1 MNTADTI
8 ARQCK
13 KASMHLA
20 LLSSEQKNQ
29 ALAAVAQALQSHE
42 KDIFAANEKDLARAE
57 KNHLDK
63 ALLKRLQFDA
73 TKLSEVISGIES
85 LIRLDDPVGKTLAAT
100 KLDEGLE
107 LYRVSRPM
115 GVIGVIFESRPDAL
129 VQIASLCLKSA
140 NGVLLKGG
148 SEAASTN
155 QVLAKIVHDACVEH
169 NAPKGWLGL
178 LETRDDVEELLKMNK
193 DVDLL
198 IPRGSNAFVQ
208 YIMKN
213 TLIPVLGHA
222 DGICHLYIDKEADPV
237 MAVKLAVDSKCQYV
251 SVCNAV
257 ETILIHKEAANAI
270 LPELAKALANRGVK
284 MLGCPETC
292 SVIDVL
298 PASQEDWHTEY
309 LDYTVSIRTVDS
321 LDAAISHINSYG
333 SGHTDVIVTKNRN
346 RAETFM
352 DMADTADAFWNCSS
366 RFADGFR
373 FGLGAEVGISTNKLH
388 ARGPVGLEGL
398 MTYQWRLVGNGQ
410 CVADYVFPGTR
421 SFCHTP
427 LEKPFFSR

>member
-1 MNTADTI
+1 MDTASI

-13 KASMHLA
+13 TASMHLA

-29 ALAAVAQALQSHE
+29 ALAAVAEALQSHE
-42 KDIFAANEKDLARAE
+42 KDIFAANEKDLAKAE
-57 KNHLDK
+57 KTNLDK
-63 ALLKRLQFDA
+63 ALLKRLKFDA
-73 TKLSEVISGIES
+73 VKLAEVISGIES
-85 LIRLDDPVGKTLAAT
+85 LIRLDDPVGKTLTAT

-129 VQIASLCLKSA
+129 VQIATLCLKSA

-148 SEAASTN
+148 SEAAATN
-155 QVLAKIVHDACVEH
+155 QVLAEIVHDACVTH

-198 IPRGSNAFVQ
+198 IPRGSNAFVR

-270 LPELAKALANRGVK
+270 LPELARELASRGVK

-292 SVIDVL
+292 AVIDVL
-298 PASQEDWHTEY
+298 PASQEDWQTEY
-309 LDYTVSIRTVDS
+309 LDYTVSICIVDS
-321 LDAAISHINSYG
+321 LDGAVSHINSYG
-333 SGHTDVIVTKNRN
+333 SGHTDVIVTKDRN

-352 DMADTADAFWNCSS
+352 DMTDTADAFWNCSS

-410 CVADYVFPGTR
+410 CVADYVSPGTR
-421 SFCHTP
+421 SFSHTP
-427 LEKPFFSR
+427 LEKPFLSH